1 MVDYSAFPSTG
12 EISFADIR
20 AGFGVGNN
28 SEFSMADALPGNS
41 SSSFPENNSF
51 FMSQLA
57 LPPGAQDSVTMQG
70 FRPLGLELEIFD
82 DKGGTYIVEDEV
94 LGTETVAKIKA
105 VSGTADNI
113 PSWFTPRV
121 KYTFVD
127 SSQSNSVM
135 PSDFDSGTHEGILS
149 LTDLIN
155 GTPIIANIRQDYSAE
170 SDNDRSY
177 LRIPDWQG
185 NWRSNI
191 TGGTGTS
198 DSNNTAHTQI
208 FSDFS
213 LNVINPNCT
222 YTNVSSSLLAADSGL
237 TIAQPV
243 HPDDQDKQYLIN
255 DFSGW
260 KVLTSNGNAYLGF
273 GTQPEDSDIPAINW
287 GTSKIFG
294 YRTDDLLTPVFRE
307 GRDYTGVNDPTST
320 ANFALYHTPYN
331 GHSGSTF
338 NGSYT
343 LNKWNPKATTSHLI
357 DGVSYQV
364 WQQTISN
371 YPQGSSDQGLGSEMG
386 GTNTDDA
393 IKFQLNTS
401 MYGHAT
407 TWTVGSTTYRGQGY
421 RASGQVL
428 MVSKEYGLKAGT
440 DLKFRWAARGLG
452 RYGYE
457 IMVYL
462 LDRRTGNFY
471 KVFDD
476 CDSFA
481 AMMKYSS
488 SPDWNTTSNS
498 TNSGHRQGYDNA
510 TNAMPYITQQGGN
523 VPVNSQYN
531 IVVLLGS
538 NDAAPYH
545 TGNKY
550 LNVYF
555 ALGGFEFVRP

>member
-1 MVDYSAFPSTG
+1 MPINYSAFPSTG
-12 EISFADIR
+12 EISFADLR
-20 AGFGVGNN
+20 DGFGLGNN
-28 SEFSMADALPGNS
+28 APFSMSDGIQNVPA
-41 SSSFPENNSF
+41 NNSF
-51 FMSQLA
+51 FMSQMA
-57 LPPGAQDSVTMQG
+57 LPSGAFDSVTIDAFQP
-70 FRPLGLELEIFD
+70 FGLELEFFD
-82 DKGGTYIVEDEV
+82 DRGGTYVVEDEV
-94 LGTETVAKIKA
+94 IGRETVARVRA
-105 VSGTADNI
+105 VPGTADRV
-113 PSWFTPRV
+113 PSWFTPRIN
-121 KYTFVD
+121 YTFVD
-127 SSQSNSVM
+127 SSQPNSVM
-135 PSDFDSGTHEGILS
+135 PSDFDSGTHAGTLL
-149 LTDLIN
+149 LTDLTN
-155 GTPIIANIRQDYSAE
+155 GTPIIANIKQDYASE

-185 NWRSNI
+185 NFRSNDS
-191 TGGTGTS
+191 GGTGA
-198 DSNNTAHTQI
+198 SNIDNTPHTQI

-222 YTNVSSSLLAADSGL
+222 YTNVSTSLLSADSGL
-237 TIAQPV
+237 TIAQPT
-243 HPDDQDKQYLIN
+243 HPDAQNEQYQIN

-273 GTQPEDSDIPAINW
+273 GTLPEDSDIPAINY

-294 YRTDDLLTPVFRE
+294 FRTDDMLTPRFRE
-307 GRDYTGVNDPTST
+307 GWDYLGVNDPTST
-320 ANFALYHTPYN
+320 ANFTLYHTPYN
-331 GHSGSTF
+331 GITGNTF

-343 LNKWNPKATTSHLI
+343 LDKWNPRATTAHIINGL
-357 DGVSYQV
+357 SYQV

-371 YPQGSSDQGLGSEMG
+371 YPQGASYQGLGSEMG
-386 GTNTDDA
+386 SNNTDDS
-393 IKFQLNTS
+393 IRFQLQTS
-401 MYGHAT
+401 IYAHST

-440 DLKFRWAARGLG
+440 DLKFRWAAQGLG

-481 AMMKYSS
+481 AMLKYSYL
-488 SPDWNTTSNS
+488 PQWNTTSNGN
-498 TNSGHRQGYDNA
+498 TSGHRQGYDNA
-510 TNAMPYITQQGGN
+510 ANAMPYITQQGGN

-550 LNVYF
+550 LNVAF